1 MDSNVLPLLALKVKW
16 LSSVLQW
23 RFLFIFYRMKKI
35 TNHDPPVLMFKKRIV
50 LVGWLKGGGISGTVG
65 ELRLGSQELTL

>member
-1 MDSNVLPLLALKVKW
+1 MNPLFDVSK
-16 LSSVLQW
+16 
-23 RFLFIFYRMKKI
+23 M
-35 TNHDPPVLMFKKRIV
+35 HV